1 MWANVGIF
9 LVSPLI
15 VAIVAW
21 FKTVINLIL
30 AHWDQYLSDAHWHP
44 FLGLHLIPW
53 ALPVVIV
60 VLVPFGLTMLFMER
74 SFDDIKERMQNDLQW
89 MDSNIRRRPGQEF
102 ETSA

>member
-30 AHWDQYLSDAHWHP
+30 AHWDQYQSDAHWHP
-44 FLGLHLIPW
+44 FLGLHLILWAP

-60 VLVPFGLTMLFMER
+60 VLVPFGLTFIGL
-74 SFDDIKERMQNDLQW
+74 
-89 MDSNIRRRPGQEF
+89 RRELY
-102 ETSA
+102 TSICQ

>member
-44 FLGLHLIPW
+44 FLGLHLILW
-53 ALPVVIV
+53 ALALPVVIV
-60 VLVPFGLTMLFMER
+60 VLVPFGLTFVGLGRELYAL
-74 SFDDIKERMQNDLQW
+74 ICQ
-89 MDSNIRRRPGQEF
+89 
-102 ETSA
+102 